1 MKVKII
7 SGDSYR
13 THVFIGDKEIS
24 GITTDVQFEQ
34 CAGKVPTFT
43 FETFGLPDI
52 EIDNADIRFNFTPE
66 TISDSVKV
74 IFHTYEIDNDFRNAF
89 IASIESAIHDNGVVC
104 DISDQHELALEIAN
118 RIIGVEK

>member
-1 MKVKII
+1 MQTVKIQSI
-7 SGDSYR
+7 DG
-13 THVFIGDKEIS
+13 TVFSSVFLGDKKLEGIREITFNQS
-24 GITTDVQFEQ
+24 VETIP
-34 CAGKVPTFT
+34 CFT
-43 FETFGLPDI
+43 FETVGLPDI

-74 IFHTYEIDNDFRNAF
+74 ICHTYEIDNDFRNAF

-118 RIIGVEK
+118 RIIGD